1 MRVLPDERLLEAIRC
16 PICQGSMTLECSE
29 HGKSASLRCE
39 GQAKRHCFDL
49 ASSGYVNLMRPG
61 HGDGGDSKEAVR
73 ARKEFLSLDYYSPAA
88 LALCDLVRYYADP
101 EKGILIDAG
110 CGEGYYTAY
119 LAAKGFSVAG
129 VDLSRPAVD
138 SAAKRLGATGIK
150 NGFFSVSSVYE
161 LPMAD
166 TSATAVVNVFA
177 PCAEEEFLRVLRPG
191 GILAVMYAGP
201 EHLMGLKKA
210 LYETIYENDGRA
222 DLPKSMTLLKEE
234 RVKFEIEV
242 EGNAAVQ
249 NLFAM
254 TPYYWKTSR
263 EDGEKLKKLDSL
275 TTTVD
280 MIIAIYQK
288 KEEESTDADHNH
300 YSHVQ

>member
-1 MRVLPDERLLEAIRC
+1 MRILPDKKLLEAIRC
-16 PICQGSMTLECSE
+16 PLCHGSMTLECSDD
-29 HGKSASLRCE
+29 GKGASLRCM
-39 GQAKRHCFDL
+39 GQVKRHCFDL
-49 ASSGYVNLMRPG
+49 ASSGYVNLMQPG

-73 ARKEFLSLDYYSPAA
+73 ARREFLSLEYYSPAA
-88 LALCDLVRYYADP
+88 LALCDLVGRYAEP
-101 EKGILIDAG
+101 WQGILIDAG
-110 CGEGYYTAY
+110 CGEGYYTAR

-138 SAAKRLGATGIK
+138 SAAKRLGATGIG
-150 NGFFSVSSVYE
+150 NGFFSVSSVYD

-166 TSATAVVNVFA
+166 ASAAAVVNVFA

-201 EHLMGLKKA
+201 EHLMGLKKV
-210 LYETIYENDGRA
+210 LYDTIYENDGRA
-222 DLPKSMTLLKEE
+222 DLPKGMKLLTEE
-234 RVKFEIEV
+234 RVKFEIQV
-242 EGNAAVQ
+242 EGNGAVQ

-280 MIIAIYQK
+280 MILAVYQK
-288 KEEESTDADHNH
+288 KEEE
-300 YSHVQ
+300 